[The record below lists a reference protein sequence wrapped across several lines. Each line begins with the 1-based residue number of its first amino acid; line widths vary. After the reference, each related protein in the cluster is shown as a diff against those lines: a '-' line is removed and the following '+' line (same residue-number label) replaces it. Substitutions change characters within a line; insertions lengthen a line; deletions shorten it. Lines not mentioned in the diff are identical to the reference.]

1 MRNSTYPALAR
12 SVSKLG
18 FGAFGLK
25 GVFGGFDEKE
35 AIDAMHHC
43 WASGVNFLD
52 TARHYGESEA
62 IVGRA
67 LRSWQGEAPF
77 LATKAECIGPARQ
90 WATPQPVDRCFPKG
104 HITREAETSLRTL
117 GVDRID
123 LFQMH
128 LYWPNWGTGGYWL
141 DELETLREQDKV
153 ASIGV
158 SMPDQRH
165 DAALTLVTSGRIHA
179 VQTVLNIFDP
189 TALDC
194 LVPLCQ
200 RHGVA
205 VLARCVLDEGGLTG
219 SVSMD
224 SEFADDDFRANYFDQ
239 GPRGHYIAK
248 VDALR
253 QFVPEHAGS
262 LAALALKFATHHPG
276 VTTALSSMHVREHA
290 DANVAAMNEE
300 PLDDEIFAE
309 LRDHHRWIRN
319 FYCSMSL

>member
-1 MRNSTYPALAR
+1 MRSSTFPRLDR
-12 SVSKLG
+12 EVSKLG

-35 AIDAMHHC
+35 AIDSMHHC
-43 WASGVNFLD
+43 WSEGVNLLD

-67 LRSWQGEAPF
+67 LKAWSGERPF
-77 LATKAECIGPARQ
+77 IATKAECIGPARQ
-90 WATPQPVDRCFPKG
+90 WAMPQPVEQCFPRG

-117 GVDRID
+117 GVEQID

-141 DELETLREQDKV
+141 DELETLREQGKV

-165 DAALTLVTSGRIHA
+165 DAALTLVTSGRIDA

-194 LVPLCQ
+194 LVPLC
-200 RHGVA
+200 REHGVA

-219 SVSMD
+219 SLSMD
-224 SEFADDDFRANYFDQ
+224 QRFGADDFRANYFDQ
-239 GPRGHYIAK
+239 GPRDHYLAK
-248 VDALR
+248 VEALR
-253 QFVPEHAGS
+253 RFVPEHAGS

-276 VTTALSSMHVREHA
+276 VTTALSSMDVREHA
-290 DANVAAMNEE
+290 DANVAAMAEE
-300 PLDDEIFAE
+300 PLGEEVFEE
-309 LRDHHRWIRN
+309 LRCHHRWIRN